1 MFSFSL
7 PPSFSPLPACA
18 LEQQLLPS
26 VQELKCP
33 PADMADED
41 LIFRMEGIDNAR
53 LTEVTSG
60 NYLDADSDDE
70 DNYYIC
76 PITDD
81 PVSNKSASSKV
92 DNYYSNLA
100 KTEQYSSSSS
110 PRNSFNY
117 RVSTGCSL
125 Q

>member
-1 MFSFSL
+1 
-7 PPSFSPLPACA
+7 
-18 LEQQLLPS
+18 
-26 VQELKCP
+26 
-33 PADMADED
+33 MADED

-53 LTEVTSG
+53 STTANSG
-60 NYLDADSDDE
+60 NYLDAHSDDE
-70 DNYYIC
+70 DNYFIC

-81 PVSNKSASSKV
+81 PVSNKSTGIKV

-110 PRNSFNY
+110 PRNSFSFK
-117 RVSTGCSL
+117 VSIGSSL

>member
-1 MFSFSL
+1 
-7 PPSFSPLPACA
+7 
-18 LEQQLLPS
+18 
-26 VQELKCP
+26 
-33 PADMADED
+33 MADED
-41 LIFRMEGIDNAR
+41 LIFRMEGIDNVRSTTAN
-53 LTEVTSG
+53 SG

-70 DNYYIC
+70 DNYFIC

-81 PVSNKSASSKV
+81 PVSSKSASIKV

-110 PRNSFNY
+110 PRNSFSFK
-117 RVSTGCSL
+117 VSVGSSL

>member
-1 MFSFSL
+1 
-7 PPSFSPLPACA
+7 
-18 LEQQLLPS
+18 
-26 VQELKCP
+26 
-33 PADMADED
+33 MADED

-70 DNYYIC
+70 DNYYIY

-100 KTEQYSSSSS
+100 KTEQYGSSSS

-117 RVSTGCSL
+117 RVSTGCSF

>member
-1 MFSFSL
+1 
-7 PPSFSPLPACA
+7 
-18 LEQQLLPS
+18 
-26 VQELKCP
+26 
-33 PADMADED
+33 MADED
-41 LIFRMEGIDNAR
+41 LIFRMEGIDNGR
-53 LTEVTSG
+53 STKVNSG

-81 PVSNKSASSKV
+81 PVSNKSAGIKV
-92 DNYYSNLA
+92 DNYYSSLA

-110 PRNSFNY
+110 PRNSFSFK
-117 RVSTGCSL
+117 VSADFSL

>member
-1 MFSFSL
+1 
-7 PPSFSPLPACA
+7 
-18 LEQQLLPS
+18 
-26 VQELKCP
+26 
-33 PADMADED
+33 MADED

-53 LTEVTSG
+53 STTAGSG

-70 DNYYIC
+70 DNYFIC

-81 PVSNKSASSKV
+81 PVSNKSASIKV

-110 PRNSFNY
+110 PRNSFSFK
-117 RVSTGCSL
+117 VSVCSSF
-125 Q
+125 QEGFGFT